1 VPTSFFP
8 LLASHSGSQALQAG
22 QELTINDGKTVRK
35 IPAVRGGAGS
45 YNRQLSDL
53 LGRPDTLLRFVSPAM
68 LHVAGRGGA
77 DIGAFSVDLGGVEPF
92 EIRSEAAPISRGK
105 ALRLGWTGMGAGRI
119 AIVVANFTDEST
131 GSRGLCYCV
140 GQPGAAGLTI
150 PAAALAYF
158 PPAGRGTR
166 MSLTVIAWP
175 LRPVTFQ
182 AAGLDH
188 GLAVSVFIQEIESG
202 GYDILPGR

>member
-1 VPTSFFP
+1 
-8 LLASHSGSQALQAG
+8 LQAG
-22 QELTINDGKTVRK
+22 EELTINDGKTVRK
-35 IPAVRGGAGS
+35 IPAVRGVAGS
-45 YNRQLSDL
+45 YDRQLSDL
-53 LGRPDTLLRFVSPAM
+53 LGRPDTLLRLVSPAM

-77 DIGAFSVDLGGVEPF
+77 DVGAFSVDLGGVEAF
-92 EIRSEAAPISRGK
+92 EIRGEAAPIPRGQ
-105 ALRLGWTGMGAGRI
+105 ALRLGWADMGAGRI

-166 MSLTVIAWP
+166 ISVTVIAWP
-175 LRPVTFQ
+175 LRPVTFP

-188 GLAVSVFIQEIESG
+188 GLAVSVFMQKISSG
-202 GYDILPGR
+202 NDILPGR